1 MITVTDY
8 AKKHNIS
15 YEAVRKQI
23 NRYQDELDGHVYKVN
38 RIKTLDEFAENLLDE
53 RRRIN
58 PVTVYTTERKDELQ
72 RLADQNQ
79 VLMQKVMELQDQL
92 IKGQD
97 LLLEAGKAKLLL
109 DVQNERITTLTETN
123 NDLSKQ
129 LIIAQGMKDAA
140 DQQRNEMRDLCERK
154 QSELDQAK
162 EKILAGDLQIQN
174 KDEKIEDLTAQI
186 EALKNRSLWERILN
200 K

>member
-1 MITVTDY
+1 MITIKDY
-8 AKKHNIS
+8 AKKTGVT
-15 YEAVRKQI
+15 YEAVRQQIANYKEELKDHIKVI
-23 NRYQDELDGHVYKVN
+23 NRVKN
-38 RIKTLDEFAENLLDE
+38 LDEYAENFLDE

-129 LIIAQGMKDAA
+129 LATAQGLKDAA
-140 DQQRNEMRDLCERK
+140 DQQRNEMRDLCESK
-154 QSELDQAK
+154 QAELDQAK

-186 EALKNRSLWERILN
+186 EALKNRSLWERIIN

>member
-1 MITVTDY
+1 
-8 AKKHNIS
+8 
-15 YEAVRKQI
+15 
-23 NRYQDELDGHVYKVN
+23 
-38 RIKTLDEFAENLLDE
+38 
-53 RRRIN
+53 
-58 PVTVYTTERKDELQ
+58 
-72 RLADQNQ
+72 
-79 VLMQKVMELQDQL
+79 MELQDQL

-129 LIIAQGMKDAA
+129 LATAQGLKDAA
-140 DQQRNEMRDLCERK
+140 DQQRNEMRDLCESK
-154 QSELDQAK
+154 QAELDQAK

-186 EALKNRSLWERILN
+186 EALKNRSLWERIIN